1 VNPIVRAEVLA
12 PGLSRLEVLAPAVA
26 RRRQAGQFVI
36 VRAHEDGERIP
47 LTIVDS
53 SAKEG
58 TITLVVQA
66 VGASTR
72 LIAGLRAGDAL
83 VDLAGPLGH
92 PTPLV
97 EGARVACVGGGV
109 GAAEILPIARALAA
123 RGNRIDTVLGART
136 RALVIL
142 ADELAAVSETLVVT
156 TDDGTC
162 GRAGRVVEPLAERL
176 AAGAGWD
183 AVYAVGPLPMMKA
196 VAELTRPQ
204 GIRTIVSV
212 NALMI
217 DGTGMCGGCR
227 LTVGGEIRFACVD
240 GPEFDAH
247 AVDFDELIRRGGA
260 YRAQERQADEACRG
274 AAL

>member
-1 VNPIVRAEVLA
+1 MYPIVRAAALA

-26 RRRQAGQFVI
+26 RRRLAGQFVI
-36 VRAHEDGERIP
+36 VRAHAEGERIP
-47 LTIVDS
+47 LTIVDAS
-53 SAKEG
+53 PDEG
-58 TITLVVQA
+58 TVTLVVQA

-72 LIAGLRAGDAL
+72 RIAALRAGDAL
-83 VDLAGPLGH
+83 VDLAGPLGN

-136 RALVIL
+136 GSLVIL
-142 ADELAAVSETLVVT
+142 EEELAAASATLVVT
-156 TDDGTC
+156 TDDGTH
-162 GRAGRVVEPLAERL
+162 GRAGRVVDPLRERL
-176 AAGAGWD
+176 SSGGGWD

-196 VAELTRPQ
+196 VAELTRPY
-204 GIRTIVSV
+204 GIPTIVSV

-227 LTVGGEIRFACVD
+227 LTVGGAVRFACVD

-247 AVDFDELIRRGGA
+247 AVDFDELIRRGAA
-260 YRAQERQADEACRG
+260 YRTQERMADETCG
-274 AAL
+274 ARR

>member
-1 VNPIVRAEVLA
+1 VYPIVRAETIA
-12 PGLSRLEVLAPAVA
+12 PGLSRLDVLAPAVA

-36 VRAHEDGERIP
+36 VRAHVHGERIP
-47 LTIVDS
+47 LTIVDAS
-53 SAKEG
+53 PDEG
-58 TITLVVQA
+58 TVALVVQA

-83 VDLAGPLGH
+83 VDLAGPLGN

-97 EGARVACVGGGV
+97 ENARVACVGGGV
-109 GAAEILPIARALAA
+109 GAAEVLPIARALFA

-136 RALVIL
+136 RELVVL
-142 ADELAAVSETLVVT
+142 EDELARTSATLVVT
-156 TDDGTC
+156 TDDGTY
-162 GRAGRVVEPLAERL
+162 GRAGRVVDPLRERL
-176 AAGAGWD
+176 ADGAGWD

-196 VAELTRPQ
+196 VAELTRPHA
-204 GIRTIVSV
+204 IRTIVSV

-227 LTVGGEIRFACVD
+227 LTVGGAVRFACVD

-260 YRAQERQADEACRG
+260 YRTQERMAEHACRG
-274 AAL
+274 AQP